1 MIGLQRAQAPQ
12 EAVEEAVDTAVSL
25 SRLVEEACS
34 QEHAR
39 SLSHADDA
47 EGFGLSSRPPSPLT
61 PLPSEGESE
70 EEAVD
75 TAVSMSRLVEEAC
88 SQEHARSLSN
98 ADDAEGFGL
107 SSRPPSPLT
116 PLPSEGESE
125 EEEPKPGPESL
136 EKKRKRARRKE
147 RRRKKRQEQALAAS
161 HAPQNYAANPSVVA
175 ALTKGSE
182 PIQLDVDASN
192 LPRSSAGGAWVGRRQ
207 AGGRPWT
214 PRELDEQGFSEIV
227 WDGRRT
233 RLILDSEK
241 RIMCVLVARPQD
253 PEWMAVVDDA
263 AALMEGVRSSGLE
276 SNAFS
281 SKSVDHRRGD
291 FVALHVG
298 VSFGG
303 GPTVSAFSTSSCKR
317 SVVQPRNQATS
328 FTQRLPAA

>member
-1 MIGLQRAQAPQ
+1 MIGLRSLRRAQAPQ
-12 EAVEEAVDTAVSL
+12 EVLEDAIDTAVSL
-25 SRLVEEACS
+25 SCLVEDACS
-34 QEHAR
+34 QEH
-39 SLSHADDA
+39 
-47 EGFGLSSRPPSPLT
+47 T
-61 PLPSEGESE
+61 
-70 EEAVD
+70 
-75 TAVSMSRLVEEAC
+75 
-88 SQEHARSLSN
+88 RSLSN

-125 EEEPKPGPESL
+125 EEELNPGESF
-136 EKKRKRARRKE
+136 EKKRKRAGRKE

-175 ALTKGSE
+175 ALTEGSE

-207 AGGRPWT
+207 AVGRPWT
-214 PRELDEQGFSEIV
+214 PRELDEQGFSEIA

-233 RLILDSEK
+233 RLVLDSEK

-253 PEWMAVVDDA
+253 PEWMAVIDDA

-303 GPTVSAFSTSSCKR
+303 GPTVSAFSTSSHKR

-328 FTQRLPAA
+328 FTQGLPAA

>member
-70 EEAVD
+70 EE
-75 TAVSMSRLVEEAC
+75 
-88 SQEHARSLSN
+88 
-98 ADDAEGFGL
+98 
-107 SSRPPSPLT
+107 
-116 PLPSEGESE
+116 
-125 EEEPKPGPESL
+125 EPKPGPESL
-136 EKKRKRARRKE
+136 EKKRKRAGRKE

-182 PIQLDVDASN
+182 PIRLDVDASN
-192 LPRSSAGGAWVGRRQ
+192 LPRSLAGGAWVGRRQ

-298 VSFGG
+298 IGEVRRGKTAKREMEQVNAIGG
-303 GPTVSAFSTSSCKR
+303 WLR
-317 SVVQPRNQATS
+317 
-328 FTQRLPAA
+328 